1 MVTSF
6 EELHLHPELLQAV
19 TESGYI
25 QPTPIQAGAIPAL
38 LAGQDVLG
46 QAQTGTGK
54 TAAFALPMLQKLNMA
69 TPEVQGLVLTPT
81 RELAMQVANTIY
93 RYGQHLHA
101 RVLPIYGG
109 QSYTRQIRRLTQGV
123 HVVVGTP
130 GRILDLMRQ
139 RVLNLSTVQY
149 LVLDEA
155 DEMLRMGFIED
166 VEAILSETP
175 ASRQTALFSATL
187 PPPIRRL
194 TDRYMRDPQPIT
206 IQSATRTVAH
216 TEQRYYM
223 LEPES
228 KVAALTRLLE
238 VEDITSMLVFTQTK
252 AEAGELA
259 ETLSTRGY
267 SAEAIHG
274 DLSQAARETALRRF
288 RQGKAMVLVATNV
301 AARGLD
307 IEGVSHVV
315 NHDVPD
321 DVEEYVHR
329 IGRTGRAGRP
339 GIAITLAT
347 PRERRRLRD
356 IEAFTHQPITRAT
369 LPPPTEVQRRRDER
383 FKAALDARLST
394 SDLDREMTLVADL
407 LEAGYNVTEIAAAA
421 IQMARAEEAR
431 RPVEEVREVVEQPRR
446 PAAPRPKALPTM
458 HEPRQSGA
466 RAKAKA
472 NGNGTRPPR
481 TRLPDREPGMVR
493 LSLNVGR
500 VHGIQPGDVV
510 GAIANEAGIPGR
522 GIGAIDIG
530 KHRTFVDVQEAHVD
544 RILRQM
550 GRSTLRGQAM
560 NLSIAE

>member
-1 MVTSF
+1 MISSF
-6 EELHLHPELLQAV
+6 QELNLRSELVQAV
-19 TESGYI
+19 TEMGYT

-38 LAGQDVLG
+38 LSGQDVLG

-54 TAAFALPMLQKLNMA
+54 TAAFALPILQRLDLSA
-69 TPEVQGLVLTPT
+69 SEVQGLVLTPT
-81 RELAMQVANTIY
+81 RELAMQVANAIH
-93 RYGQHLHA
+93 RYGQHLNA

-109 QSYTRQIRRLTQGV
+109 QSYTRQIKRLTQGV

-130 GRILDLMRQ
+130 GRMLDLMRQ
-139 RVLNLSTVQY
+139 GVLDLSTVRY

-187 PPPIRRL
+187 PAPVRRL
-194 TDRYMRDPQPIT
+194 ADHYMRDPLSVT
-206 IQSATRTVAH
+206 IEAATRTVAQ

-223 LEPES
+223 VESDS
-228 KVAALTRLLE
+228 KVAALARLLE
-238 VEDITSMLVFTQTK
+238 VEEITSMLVFTQTK
-252 AEAGELA
+252 AETSELA
-259 ETLSTRGY
+259 ETLLSRGY

-288 RQGKAMVLVATNV
+288 RQGKVMVLVATNV

-315 NHDVPD
+315 NFDVPE
-321 DVEEYVHR
+321 DVEEYIHR

-339 GIAITLAT
+339 GIAITLAA
-347 PRERRRLRD
+347 PRERRRLRN
-356 IEAFTHQPITRAT
+356 IEAFTKQPITHAL
-369 LPPPTEVQRRRDER
+369 LPLPADVLRRRDER
-383 FKAALDARLST
+383 FKAQMHALLNEGDLS
-394 SDLDREMTLVADL
+394 SELSLLSELV
-407 LEAGYNVTEIAAAA
+407 EAGHDVAEIAAAA
-421 IQMARAEEAR
+421 IHMARAEEAR
-431 RPVEEVREVVEQPRR
+431 RPIEEVHEVQEQREQV
-446 PAAPRPKALPTM
+446 APG
-458 HEPRQSGA
+458 RQKERFS
-466 RAKAKA
+466 RAPHTHKQRDR
-472 NGNGTRPPR
+472 GFR
-481 TRLPDREPGMVR
+481 REPGMVR

-500 VHGIQPGDVV
+500 IHGVQPGDVV

-530 KHRTFVDVQEAHVD
+530 KHRTFVDVQASHVD

-550 GRSTLRGQAM
+550 VRSTLRGQAM
-560 NLSIAE
+560 NPAIAD